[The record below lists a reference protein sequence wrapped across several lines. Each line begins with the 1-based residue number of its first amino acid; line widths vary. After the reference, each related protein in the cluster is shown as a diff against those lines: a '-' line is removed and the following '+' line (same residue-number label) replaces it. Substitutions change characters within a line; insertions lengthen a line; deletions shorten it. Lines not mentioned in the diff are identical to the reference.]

1 MMQLIHDVAPGSPL
15 GFASAFNGEV
25 SFANN
30 ILRLRDDFNADVIVD
45 DVIYF
50 DEPMFSDGI
59 VAQAVDLVSA
69 DGAAYFSSAGNN
81 GIEAYEATYRP
92 ISFAA
97 AQARVAAGRDNL
109 HLSEIPADLKP
120 QSFHTFVNRDGST
133 SLSLKFTT
141 AATNFISFQWDEPF
155 FQGNVRPTSTSS
167 CSTKRASGWI
177 RRRPPSRV
185 STRPTTTPRP
195 TSRSRS

>member
-1 MMQLIHDVAPGSPL
+1 VASGYLPAGVVVVEELSDPTGSDEGRAMLQLIHDVAPGSTL

-30 ILRLRDDFNADVIVD
+30 ILRLRNEFNADVIVD

-59 VAQAVDLVSA
+59 VAQAVDLVSD
-69 DGAAYFSSAGNN
+69 DGAGYFSSAGNN

-97 AQARVAAGRDNL
+97 AAARVAAGKDNL
-109 HLSEIPADLKP
+109 KLDQIPAELKP
-120 QSFHTFVNRDGST
+120 KSFHTFVNRDGST

-141 AATNFISFQWDEPF
+141 VGENFISFQWDDPF
-155 FQGNVRPTSTSS
+155 FV
-167 CSTKRASGWI
+167 
-177 RRRPPSRV
+177 
-185 STRPTTTPRP
+185 
-195 TSRSRS
+195 